1 MTLAD
6 EGAKLR
12 LPSKLH
18 TIRYTQQS
26 PTVPLADGITMN
38 VEHDTPGAAPPDLQH
53 NEDGSITVNSVPE
66 KEKKKVSKKNF
77 YENLAEDM
85 EDSDRNMVAA
95 ELLELVRGDLDSRT
109 EWEATANRGIDLLGL
124 KIEESSG
131 NITSGGGNFSKAKD
145 SVLLE
150 AVLRYQSNFNAEML
164 PADGPVKVRD
174 DKNHIPGKTEAV
186 PVPPTPPAPPPMMGH
201 NGAPPMAP
209 DSFAPGG
216 AVPPGM
222 PGAPPPMGGAPGMPP
237 PAGGAPPGMGA
248 PQPAAPMGGPM
259 PPPTLSRLELANAL
273 AKDFNHYLTE
283 TDKSYYADTDRM
295 SFSQALFGV
304 AFKKVYRDP
313 VEKRPLSR
321 FVMATHLVVNNGA
334 SSLHDAKRIT
344 HVIPAMTQVEMKRMV
359 LAKAY
364 RDVDLNEPFNTTESN
379 DAKIA
384 EIEGRK
390 PRDERAGDRDYTIYE
405 CYCYLNL
412 PGHEHKDDLP
422 LPYRVTI
429 EKDSQEILEIRR
441 NWKRGDDTFKA
452 RRRFVKFPLFPG
464 LGFYDYGF
472 VHILGNTAR
481 ILSAIESLMVDQGM
495 LANFPGGMIDKMA
508 ARQETNQI
516 RPGPG
521 GFKPIDTGGRPINQV
536 VMPMPYKDVSPNLMQ
551 LGTGLKT
558 SAEKLASISELPL
571 GEGRADV
578 PVGTVIAL
586 IEQSTKL
593 LSAVHKRNHAAQKEE
608 FEILK
613 ELFGEDPEA
622 LIRGNKDPAYNWEE
636 EQEINDTSLVPASDP
651 NISSNIMRIM
661 RAQAVVQMAQS
672 APPGLFDP
680 KKVALRA
687 LKALE
692 IEDPEDL
699 FMPPQPPQSQQNP
712 AAMEAQIKMAAV
724 QSKAQSD
731 QQGNQLKL
739 QLQQMQMA
747 DHAADRSSQ
756 ENIEKGRLQV
766 QAMKD
771 AQEFAQGITP
781 PDSMAPTSS
790 PTGGI

>member
-1 MTLAD
+1 
-6 EGAKLR
+6 
-12 LPSKLH
+12 
-18 TIRYTQQS
+18 
-26 PTVPLADGITMN
+26 MN
-38 VEHDTPGAAPPDLQH
+38 VEHGDPDAPPPDVVK
-53 NEDGSITVNSVPE
+53 NPDGSLTVNHVPE
-66 KEKKKVSKKNF
+66 VKKQKPTKNNF
-77 YENLAEDM
+77 YDNLAIDM
-85 EDSDRNMVAA
+85 EDSDRNAVAS
-95 ELLELVRGDLDSRT
+95 ELLELIQADQDSRK
-109 EWEATANRGIDLLGL
+109 EWESTANRGIDLLGL
-124 KIEESSG
+124 KIEESTS

-174 DKNHIPGKTEAV
+174 DKNHFPGSKDAIPI
-186 PVPPTPPAPPPMMGH
+186 PPQAMQPPASPMMGH
-201 NGAPPMAP
+201 NGGPPMEG
-209 DSFAPGG
+209 FAPGG

-222 PGAPPPMGGAPGMPP
+222 PPGAPPPGAQPP
-237 PAGGAPPGMGA
+237 PQPGMGA
-248 PQPAAPMGGPM
+248 PPPPNGPMGGPM
-259 PPPTLSRLELANAL
+259 PPPTMSRLELANAL
-273 AKDFNHYLTE
+273 AKDFNNYLTQ
-283 TDKSYYADTDRM
+283 TDKAYYADTDRM
-295 SFSQALFGV
+295 SFSQGLFGV
-304 AFKKVYRDP
+304 AFKKVYKDP
-313 VEKRPLSR
+313 VENRPLSR
-321 FVMATHLVVNNGA
+321 FVMATHLIVNNGA

-344 HVIPAMTQVEMKRMV
+344 HLIPAMTQVEMKRMM

-364 RDVDLNEPFNTTESN
+364 REIDLAEPFATSESN
-379 DAKIA
+379 DQKIA
-384 EIEGRK
+384 EIEGRS
-390 PRDERAGDRDYTIYE
+390 PRDERQGDRDYTVYE

-412 PGHEHKDDLP
+412 KGYEHKDELP

-429 EKDSQEILEIRR
+429 EKDSKEILEIRR
-441 NWKRGDDTFKA
+441 NWKRGDDTYKA

-472 VHILGNTAR
+472 VHILGNTTR

-551 LGTGLKT
+551 LGQGMKT

-593 LSAVHKRNHAAQKEE
+593 LSAVHKRNHAAQAEE
-608 FEILK
+608 FDILK
-613 ELFGEDPEA
+613 ELFMEDPEA
-622 LIRGNKDPAYNWEE
+622 LNRGAEDPAHQWEE
-636 EQEINDTSLVPASDP
+636 KEELEDIKLVPASDP
-651 NISSNIMRIM
+651 NVASGILRIM
-661 RAQAVVQMAQS
+661 RAQAVVQMAQQ

-680 KKVALRA
+680 KKVAMRA

-699 FMPPQPPQSQQNP
+699 FMPPAPPPNP
-712 AAMEAQIKMAAV
+712 AANPQAMEAQIKMAAV

-731 QQGNQLKL
+731 QQKAQKDAGDQQIKLRLAAIQSQDNQMTNQT
-739 QLQQMQMA
+739 QLQIS
-747 DHAADRSSQ
+747 R
-756 ENIEKGRLQV
+756 EKLES

-771 AQEFAQGITP
+771 AQEFQQGVTP
-781 PDSMAPTSS
+781 PDSMLPPGLT
-790 PTGGI
+790 P